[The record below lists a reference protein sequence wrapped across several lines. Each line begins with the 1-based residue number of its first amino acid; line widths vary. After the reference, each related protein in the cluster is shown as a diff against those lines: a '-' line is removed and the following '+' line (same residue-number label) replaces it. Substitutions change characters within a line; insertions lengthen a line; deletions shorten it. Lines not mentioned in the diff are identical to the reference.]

1 MYIVIDVMKKNFEK
15 NIVHAIMFKYSQE
28 MEECLMKRIK
38 TKNKSSLKKSLCKPA
53 DCRECANSCQSAC
66 KTSATVANLACEN

>member
-1 MYIVIDVMKKNFEK
+1 MIGGRVNEAYKNSK
-15 NIVHAIMFKYSQE
+15 QVK
-28 MEECLMKRIK
+28 
-38 TKNKSSLKKSLCKPA
+38 LKKSLCKPA

>member
-1 MYIVIDVMKKNFEK
+1 
-15 NIVHAIMFKYSQE
+15 
-28 MEECLMKRIK
+28 MKRIK
-38 TKNKSSLKKSLCKPA
+38 TVNKSSLKKSLCKPV